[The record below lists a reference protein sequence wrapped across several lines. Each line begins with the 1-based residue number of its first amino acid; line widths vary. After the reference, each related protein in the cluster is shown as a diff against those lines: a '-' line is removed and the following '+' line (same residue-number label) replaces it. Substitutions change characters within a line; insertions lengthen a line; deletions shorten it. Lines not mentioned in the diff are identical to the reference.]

1 MGLFQKL
8 FPKPQAKAVDGYF
21 QTLTGYT
28 PVFTT
33 FSGGVYEAQITR
45 AAIHAIATHASK
57 LKPEVKNNEQLARL
71 LQHRPNPWQNT
82 SQFLY
87 RVATIFAVDNNAF
100 IVPIYDEYFERII
113 GYYPILPSMA
123 ELVDHDGEP
132 WLRYTFSNG
141 AKAAIEFSKVG
152 VLTQFQYQQDF
163 FGENNAPLRTTLQ
176 LIDTQNQGIEL
187 GIKNSAAIRFM
198 AKLGNS
204 LRPDDIEAERE
215 RFVKSNFGAANN
227 GGVMMFDT
235 KYAEVKQIIS
245 KPYIVDADQMK
256 AINDSVYNY
265 FGVNEKILRNEWD
278 EDDYTAFYEGKIEPF
293 AVQLGLAMTNM
304 TYSDRAI
311 AFGNEIMFS
320 SNRLQ
325 YASTSA
331 KLQVTQTLLDRG
343 IISRNQAC
351 DIWQLPHIEGGDDY
365 VIRGE
370 YMSADN
376 ATKAP
381 REVKPE
387 EPEEETE
394 NDNDNE

>member
-1 MGLFQKL
+1 
-8 FPKPQAKAVDGYF
+8 
-21 QTLTGYT
+21 
-28 PVFTT
+28 
-33 FSGGVYEAQITR
+33 
-45 AAIHAIATHASK
+45 
-57 LKPEVKNNEQLARL
+57 
-71 LQHRPNPWQNT
+71 
-82 SQFLY
+82 
-87 RVATIFAVDNNAF
+87 
-100 IVPIYDEYFERII
+100 
-113 GYYPILPSMA
+113 
-123 ELVDHDGEP
+123 
-132 WLRYTFSNG
+132 
-141 AKAAIEFSKVG
+141 
-152 VLTQFQYQQDF
+152 
-163 FGENNAPLRTTLQ
+163 
-176 LIDTQNQGIEL
+176 
-187 GIKNSAAIRFM
+187 M

-376 ATKAP
+376 TARTP

-394 NDNDNE
+394 DDNGDE